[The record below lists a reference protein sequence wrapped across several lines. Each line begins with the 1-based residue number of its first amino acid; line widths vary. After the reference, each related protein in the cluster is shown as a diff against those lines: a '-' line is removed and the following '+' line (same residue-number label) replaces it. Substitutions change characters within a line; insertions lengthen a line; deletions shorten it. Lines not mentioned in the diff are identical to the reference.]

1 LRYSRRSI
9 YRVKAVQRDAI
20 EQAGTTLFQNE
31 KASAN
36 KNKGIVNRMNTL
48 QRIYASLARIREIP
62 SRLDDIQ
69 KAIGR
74 VELALQRIENRS
86 NIHDNEFKVFS
97 QWGEDGI
104 IQFLLRQVQI
114 PNRMF
119 VEIGVSDYREANTR
133 FLLQN
138 NNWSGLVIDGSEDN
152 IKVIRR
158 DPLYWRY
165 NLKAEREFIER
176 DNTNDILERYH
187 VRGDIGLL
195 SIDIDGNDYWIW
207 ETINNVSPRIVI
219 CEYRSLFGWR
229 RSVTIPYDRTFSR
242 FQAHPSGL
250 YYGASISALHRLGQS
265 KGYSLVG
272 SNSAGCNLFFVRSDV
287 LGNLAACTPEQ
298 VYQRSL
304 FRESRD
310 AQGHLT
316 FLDFDESVAAI
327 SDLSLYDL
335 DLQRLIKVSDLN

>member
-1 LRYSRRSI
+1 
-9 YRVKAVQRDAI
+9 
-20 EQAGTTLFQNE
+20 
-31 KASAN
+31 
-36 KNKGIVNRMNTL
+36 MNTV

-62 SRLDDIQ
+62 SRLDDVQ

-74 VELALQRIENRS
+74 IELALKRIEGLS
-86 NIHDNEFKVFS
+86 DIHANEFKVFS

-119 VEIGVSDYREANTR
+119 VEIGTSDYREANTR

-138 NNWSGLVIDGSEDN
+138 NNWSGLVMDGSEQN
-152 IKVIRR
+152 IEVIRR

-176 DNTNDILERYH
+176 ENIDDVLGKYG

-195 SIDIDGNDYWIW
+195 SIDIDGNDYWVW
-207 ETINNVSPRIVI
+207 EAINNVSPRIVI
-219 CEYRSLFGWR
+219 CEYRSLFGWQR
-229 RSVTIPYDRTFSR
+229 AVTIPYDRAFSR
-242 FQAHPSGL
+242 FQVHPSGL

-287 LGNLAACTPEQ
+287 LGNLAAYTPQ
-298 VYQRSL
+298 QAYQRAL

-316 FLDFDESVAAI
+316 FLDFDQSVAAI

-335 DLQRLIKVSDLN
+335 NLQRLIKVSDLN

>member
-1 LRYSRRSI
+1 
-9 YRVKAVQRDAI
+9 
-20 EQAGTTLFQNE
+20 
-31 KASAN
+31 
-36 KNKGIVNRMNTL
+36 MNTL

-62 SRLDDIQ
+62 SRLDDVQ

-74 VELALQRIENRS
+74 IELALKQIEDRHD
-86 NIHDNEFKVFS
+86 IHGNEFKVFS

-104 IQFLLRQVQI
+104 IQFLLRKVEVPNQV
-114 PNRMF
+114 F

-138 NNWSGLVIDGSEDN
+138 NNWSGMVIDGSEQN
-152 IKVIRR
+152 IDVIRR

-165 NLKAEREFIER
+165 NLKAECEFIER
-176 DNTNDILERYH
+176 ENINDILKKNGVE
-187 VRGDIGLL
+187 GDIGLL

-207 ETINNVSPRIVI
+207 DAISDILPRIVI

-229 RSVTIPYDRTFSR
+229 RLVTIPYDRSFNR
-242 FQAHPSGL
+242 FRAHSSGL
-250 YYGASISALHRLGQS
+250 YYGASIAALHRLGQS

-272 SNSAGCNLFFVRSDV
+272 SNSAGCNLFFVRNDV
-287 LGNLAACTPEQ
+287 IGDVA
-298 VYQRSL
+298 VYTTQQAYRRAL

-316 FLDFDESVAAI
+316 FLDFDQSVAAI
-327 SDLSLYDL
+327 SDLPLYDL